1 MDGRGAN
8 LNRKSE
14 APAVP
19 GQVPLNRWNAVIR
32 GGKPQRRVSITKTD
46 FDSGDSPREDGPLR
60 YAIRSKDRQQ
70 WFDEPASG
78 FLPCSHPQEE
88 RSAITNPTL
97 FGRCDA
103 CHSAYSR

>member
-19 GQVPLNRWNAVIR
+19 GQVPLNRWKAVIR

-46 FDSGDSPREDGPLR
+46 FDSF
-60 YAIRSKDRQQ
+60 IRHGKTDHFRMRHVSKTANSGSMNRL
-70 WFDEPASG
+70 PA
-78 FLPCSHPQEE
+78 
-88 RSAITNPTL
+88 
-97 FGRCDA
+97 
-103 CHSAYSR
+103 AYLALIPKKSDHKSNSLWPI